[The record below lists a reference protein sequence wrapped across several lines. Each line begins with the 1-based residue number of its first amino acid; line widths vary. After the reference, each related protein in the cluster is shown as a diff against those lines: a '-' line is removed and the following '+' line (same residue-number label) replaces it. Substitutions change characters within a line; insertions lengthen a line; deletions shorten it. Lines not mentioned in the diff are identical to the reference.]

1 MVYKIKMNM
10 IHNQDVLERF
20 NNKAII
26 ECLSTYLMKFEPID
40 TLFRLLGIL
49 KILFTQQ

>member
-1 MVYKIKMNM
+1 M
-10 IHNQDVLERF
+10 IHNQDVLENF

-26 ECLSTYLMKFEPID
+26 QCLFEMKFEPID

-49 KILFTQQ
+49 QILFTQQ